1 MGKNISERSTNE
13 RLISKIINSSCSSIS
28 QNNPMKKWSEYRN
41 RHFSKEDIKAA
52 KKHMKRCSVS
62 LIIVIVVVVQSQN
75 HVWLFTTPMTVA
87 HQAPLPWC
95 FLGKNT
101 GVRCYFLLQGVYQ
114 TQGLNLCLLHWQAYS
129 LPSSHQESLIIREMQ
144 IKTTMRCHLTP
155 VKMAIIKKI
164 YKQ

>member
-1 MGKNISERSTNE
+1 
-13 RLISKIINSSCSSIS
+13 
-28 QNNPMKKWSEYRN
+28 MKKWSEYWN
-41 RHFSKEDIKAA
+41 RHFSKQDIKAA

-75 HVWLFTTPMTVA
+75 HVWLFTTPWTVA
-87 HQAPLPWC
+87 HQAPLPWG

-155 VKMAIIKKI
+155 VKMAIIKKSTNN
-164 YKQ
+164 KCWRGCEVTPHCCFDLHFSNNQAFLVARW

>member
-1 MGKNISERSTNE
+1 MLSVTNYCYCCCC
-13 RLISKIINSSCSSIS
+13 SVTKSCLTLY
-28 QNNPMKKWSEYRN
+28 NPM
-41 RHFSKEDIKAA
+41 D
-52 KKHMKRCSVS
+52 CSPPGS
-62 LIIVIVVVVQSQN
+62 
-75 HVWLFTTPMTVA
+75 
-87 HQAPLPWC
+87 LPWG

-155 VKMAIIKKI
+155 VKMAIIKKSTNN
-164 YKQ
+164 KCWRGCGEKETVLHC